1 MKKDKYTTAEI
12 LTGIRNGNDN
22 VLHFIYK
29 SYFESVR
36 NMVVSKNG
44 TEDLAYDI
52 FQEALVV
59 IYKKVGNKD
68 FQVTK
73 SSFFTYFY
81 SVCRNT
87 LFKYYEVSSK
97 DVLPRSVDIE
107 GLKDL
112 THDYEEEERLIM
124 EGIKEQLF
132 HKYILELP
140 EYCFKIL
147 QLVIA
152 GMTAKVI
159 AQKLNLS
166 SEGYVRN
173 RKKVCLDTLI
183 KMIKKDPKSKELL

>member
-12 LTGIRNGNDN
+12 LIGIKKGDDN

-36 NMVVSKNG
+36 NMIVSKNG

-59 IYKKVGNKD
+59 IYKKVGNEN
-68 FQVTK
+68 FQITR
-73 SSFFTYFY
+73 SSFYTYFY

-97 DVLPRSVDIE
+97 DVLPRSIDIE

-112 THDYEEEERLIM
+112 THDYEEEERLIV

-132 HKYILELP
+132 HKYLKQLP
-140 EYCFKIL
+140 EYCINIL

-152 GMTAKVI
+152 GMTARVI
-159 AQKLNLS
+159 AEKLNLS

-183 KMIKKDPKSKELL
+183 EMIKNDPKSKELL

>member
-1 MKKDKYTTAEI
+1 M
-12 LTGIRNGNDN
+12 
-22 VLHFIYK
+22 
-29 SYFESVR
+29 
-36 NMVVSKNG
+36 
-44 TEDLAYDI
+44 
-52 FQEALVV
+52 
-59 IYKKVGNKD
+59 
-68 FQVTK
+68 
-73 SSFFTYFY
+73 
-81 SVCRNT
+81 
-87 LFKYYEVSSK
+87 
-97 DVLPRSVDIE
+97 
-107 GLKDL
+107 KDL

>member
-12 LTGIRNGNDN
+12 LTGIRNGNYN
-22 VLHFIYK
+22 VLNFIYK

-59 IYKKVGNKD
+59 IYKKVWNKD
-68 FQVTK
+68 FQVNK

-97 DVLPRSVDIE
+97 DVLPRSIDIE
-107 GLKDL
+107 GLKDI

>member
-12 LTGIRNGNDN
+12 LIGIRNGNDN

-140 EYCFKIL
+140 EYCYKIL

-173 RKKVCLDTLI
+173 RKKVCLDNLI

>member
-12 LTGIRNGNDN
+12 LIGIKNGNDN

-29 SYFESVR
+29 NYFESVR
-36 NMVVSKNG
+36 KMVVSKKG

-59 IYKKVGNKD
+59 IYKKVGNKH
-68 FQVTK
+68 FQITK
-73 SSFFTYFY
+73 SSFYTYFY

-87 LFKYYEVSSK
+87 LFKYYEVSSR

-112 THDYEEEERLIM
+112 THDYEEEERLIV
-124 EGIKEQLF
+124 EGLKEQLF
-132 HKYILELP
+132 HKYMKQLP

-147 QLVIA
+147 QSVIA
-152 GMTAKVI
+152 GMTARVI
-159 AQKLNLS
+159 AEKLNLS

-183 KMIKKDPKSKELL
+183 EMIKNDPKSKELL